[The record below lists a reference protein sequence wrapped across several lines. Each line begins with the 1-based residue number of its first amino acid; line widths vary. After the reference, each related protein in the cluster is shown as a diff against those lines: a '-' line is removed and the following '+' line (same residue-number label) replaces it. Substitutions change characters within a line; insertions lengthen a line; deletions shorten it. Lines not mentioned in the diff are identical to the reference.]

1 MGRRK
6 RTDKDLLEASSIGAK
21 LREARELARLTQAE
35 LGAKIGRRSQRTVS
49 KYEAGESSIPLSVL
63 LKICE
68 ELNVGLE
75 WFIEGIGP
83 EFYATFK
90 GDQTRR
96 RGRALFEGLRAIL
109 LSELHRVKQDSS
121 LPQDV
126 KKSYEIAVER
136 LKYVPHNELG
146 QDVIVGFIWDLLRT
160 RSVLRRK

>member
-6 RTDKDLLEASSIGAK
+6 RTDEDLSEATSIGAK
-21 LREARELARLTQAE
+21 LREARERGRLTQAE
-35 LGAKIGRRSQRTVS
+35 LGAKIGGRSQRTVS
-49 KYEAGESSIPLSVL
+49 NYESGKSSVPLSVL
-63 LKICE
+63 LRICE

-75 WFIEGIGP
+75 WFIKGIGP

-109 LSELHRVKQDSS
+109 LSELRIVKQDSS
-121 LPQDV
+121 LPDDV

-136 LKYVPHNELG
+136 LKYVPYDELG
-146 QDVIVGFIWDLLRT
+146 QDTVVAFIWDLLRT
-160 RSVLRRK
+160 RSVLRQK